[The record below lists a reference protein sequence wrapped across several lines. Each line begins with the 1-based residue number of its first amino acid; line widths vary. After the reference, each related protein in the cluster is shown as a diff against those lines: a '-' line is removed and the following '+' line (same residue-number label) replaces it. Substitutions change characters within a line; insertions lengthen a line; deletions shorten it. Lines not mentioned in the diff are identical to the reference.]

1 MVSIQINNCQ
11 LVLKRGDITAE
22 AVDAIVNAANR
33 ELVPGGGVCGAIHR
47 AAGPELARE
56 CATLGGCR
64 TGQAKLTRGYALPA
78 RYVIQTVGPVY
89 NGSVQDAVLLSS
101 CYRESLLLA
110 DANTLNTIAFPSI
123 STGIFGYPAE
133 EAAGVALAT
142 IINYLIF
149 HGKPAEVRMVLFS
162 DSDLETYQSRLNE
175 LHPGS

>member
-1 MVSIQINNCQ
+1 MDSIQINNCQ

-33 ELVPGGGVCGAIHR
+33 ELIPGGGVCGAIHR

-56 CATLGGCR
+56 CITLGGCR
-64 TGQAKLTRGYALPA
+64 SGQAKLTRGYLLPA
-78 RYVIQTVGPVY
+78 RYVIHTVGPVY

-110 DANTLNTIAFPSI
+110 DVNGLRSIAFPSI
-123 STGIFGYPAE
+123 STGIFGYPVA

-142 IINYLIF
+142 IINYLTF

-162 DSDLETYQSRLNE
+162 DDDRKIYQAQLNE
-175 LHPGS
+175 LYPGS